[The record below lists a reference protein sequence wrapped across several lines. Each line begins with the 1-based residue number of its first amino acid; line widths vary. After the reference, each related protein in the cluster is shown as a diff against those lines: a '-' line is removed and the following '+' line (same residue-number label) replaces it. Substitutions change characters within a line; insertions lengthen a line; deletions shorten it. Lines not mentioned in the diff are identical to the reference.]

1 MAADA
6 TKSIS
11 NVGGGG
17 YMPPTMEERTMPGS
31 MGGGGDYAFDE
42 GQNPVQHWFSGFDRN
57 GELWTG
63 FAQIYCFLLV
73 RTPKRYMVY
82 PVELAGP
89 VQF

>member
-1 MAADA
+1 MAANA

-42 GQNPVQHWFSGFDRN
+42 GQNPVQWFRSKRGAMDRVRSD
-57 GELWTG
+57 LLLPTG
-63 FAQIYCFLLV
+63 
-73 RTPKRYMVY
+73 PDS
-82 PVELAGP
+82 
-89 VQF
+89 